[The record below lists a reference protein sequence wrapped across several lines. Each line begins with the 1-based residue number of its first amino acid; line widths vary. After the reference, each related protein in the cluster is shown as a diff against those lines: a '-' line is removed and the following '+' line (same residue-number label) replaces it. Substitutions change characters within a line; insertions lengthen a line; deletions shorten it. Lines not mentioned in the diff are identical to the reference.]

1 MAAWK
6 VAFATGSRADYG
18 IVRRYLA
25 LLEADPSV
33 DLSILVT
40 GALLDESFG
49 SQVSLVENDG
59 FRIGARIPLPIDTSD
74 DAAVTR
80 CMAAALEGFAG
91 CFAEQRPD
99 LLMVLGDRYE
109 MLSVAIAAAMQRIP
123 ILHIHGGEATFA
135 NYDEFI
141 RHSITKMSLYHF
153 TATEEYRRRVI
164 QLGEAPERVFDLG
177 ALGAENCL
185 FIDERDVPDEVR
197 DLPER
202 GYYVVLFHPETLS
215 GVDVSSQIAEV
226 LSACES
232 FPGERFVFLGSNA
245 DTRSGEVRDAVFRF
259 VASHPNAR
267 YFENL
272 KTSAYHYLIKHSI
285 CLAGNSSSGLI
296 EAPSLGAWTVNIGD
310 RQAGRVRGSSVMD
323 VPCSRAEIEEAMRD
337 AKSLLAPSGAE
348 NPYYKPRC
356 VQRYY
361 ETTLDLLERLDKDRG
376 VAKTFFDLP
385 IR

>member
-25 LLEADPSV
+25 LLEADSSV

-49 SQVSLVENDG
+49 SQVSLIEDDG

-74 DAAVTR
+74 DTAVTR
-80 CMAAALEGFAG
+80 CMAVALEGFAG
-91 CFAEQRPD
+91 CFAERRPD
-99 LLMVLGDRYE
+99 LLIVLGDRYE

-164 QLGEAPERVFDLG
+164 QLGEAPERVFNLG

-202 GYYVVLFHPETLS
+202 GYFTVLFHPETLS
-215 GVDVSSQIAEV
+215 GVDVRSQIAEV

-232 FPGERFVFLGSNA
+232 FPKERFVLLGSNA
-245 DTRSGEVRDAVFRF
+245 DTHSGEVRDAVFRF
-259 VASHPNAR
+259 VSSHLNAR

-272 KTSAYHYLIKHSI
+272 RTSAYHYLIKRSI
-285 CLAGNSSSGLI
+285 CLVGNSSSGLI

-323 VPCSRAEIEEAMRD
+323 VPCSRAEIEKAMRV
-337 AKSLLAPSGAE
+337 AKSSSAPSGAE
-348 NPYYKPRC
+348 NPYCKPRC
-356 VQRYY
+356 AQQYH
-361 ETTLDLLERLDKDRG
+361 ETTLDLLERLDKERG
-376 VAKTFFDLP
+376 VAKEFFDLP